1 MSNVIWTK
9 RNSWPLCD
17 GPDVAGAFRPIKVV
31 GEGAFGVVLLVRKVL
46 GPGRGSTHAMKIMH
60 KEAVDRRV
68 LVAEREILGKV
79 CGIDSR
85 FLVRLQ
91 YAFQSRD
98 KVFLVM
104 EYSGG
109 GGLVDHVARCGGKL
123 RKDASRRLAA
133 QLASGLRDL
142 HAHSIIHRD
151 LKPENVLLHDDGF
164 VKIADFGL
172 STLCPTTVQRGGPA
186 ARKAGFAGTVE
197 YAAPERLQ
205 KTGGVTTAAVDWW
218 AFGAILFECV
228 CGRTPFGAATARD
241 LFINVL
247 FRDPAFENAFDD
259 DPFARDLLEG
269 LLLKDPQARLAP
281 WNDRAF
287 AQFVEHAF
295 FNGDFA
301 KSLAAP
307 VGPAAPPPPPED
319 DGGAD
324 ESVEDVAAA
333 YFKDA
338 DESPAKKSVAI
349 AGFEFAACAAA
360 EDDEEPLIVG
370 TIDGEEVRELPPK
383 HRRPSDTSATNKAF
397 LFCCSALDGKKKK
410 NLYKPVTYDPP
421 RRATSSDSTFSM
433 PDFDGAFNVSVVDL
447 AGDGSPRKEASDD
460 DESRGSLGDALK
472 DMLFFVCYEDPA
484 AAPAAARDA
493 AASDDAAS

>member
-205 KTGGVTTAAVDWW
+205 KTGSVTTAAVDWW

-259 DPFARDLLEG
+259 DPFARDLLDD
-269 LLLKDPQARLAP
+269 LAAARLHEPLVQLARH
-281 WNDRAF
+281 DA
-287 AQFVEHAF
+287 
-295 FNGDFA
+295 
-301 KSLAAP
+301 LAAT
-307 VGPAAPPPPPED
+307 
-319 DGGAD
+319 DGGA
-324 ESVEDVAAA
+324 EAVECGPAPRIFAGAALRRRLRH
-333 YFKDA
+333 DRTGLGLRRRCHGTRR
-338 DESPAKKSVAI
+338 SHPR
-349 AGFEFAACAAA
+349 AAS
-360 EDDEEPLIVG
+360 ELIVP
-370 TIDGEEVRELPPK
+370 R
-383 HRRPSDTSATNKAF
+383 
-397 LFCCSALDGKKKK
+397 CSL
-410 NLYKPVTYDPP
+410 P
-421 RRATSSDSTFSM
+421 RRNAEF
-433 PDFDGAFNVSVVDL
+433 
-447 AGDGSPRKEASDD
+447 
-460 DESRGSLGDALK
+460 
-472 DMLFFVCYEDPA
+472 
-484 AAPAAARDA
+484 
-493 AASDDAAS
+493 